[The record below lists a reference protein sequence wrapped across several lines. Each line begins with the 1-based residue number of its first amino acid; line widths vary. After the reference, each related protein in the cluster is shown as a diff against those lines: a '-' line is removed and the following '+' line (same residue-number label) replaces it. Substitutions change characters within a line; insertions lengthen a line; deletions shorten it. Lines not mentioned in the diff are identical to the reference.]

1 MFNKFLGKSKSKGKS
16 AAAAKP
22 ALNKT
27 QQAWLLKSISAM
39 ELPDDDRQVLLD
51 EMEAADANKDSKLDF
66 QEFLVFFDSILMVT
80 TCACSQYLAAI
91 SQFKNLGPARIQIFS
106 VPCTWL

>member
-27 QQAWLLKSISAM
+27 QQAWLLKSIGAM
-39 ELPDDDRQVLLD
+39 ELQDDDRQALLD
-51 EMEAADANKDSKLDF
+51 EMEAADANKDSQLDF

-91 SQFKNLGPARIQIFS
+91 SQFKKR
-106 VPCTWL
+106 V